1 MEIISFVIPSLYE
14 YKNLEYLFSKLTT
27 LFEHNTN
34 YIFEVNLV
42 DGKNPDQKTMA
53 LCDKYGINYIN
64 REPNNFFGDAIRT
77 GLKKCNANSK
87 WLVIMDADGSHDP
100 DFVNNF
106 IQKAEQN
113 PEIGILIAS
122 RYIKGGSTENNFLL
136 IFLSRVVNL
145 VYKIIFSLKVNDVSN
160 NFRMYK
166 YEIIEGL
173 ELKENNFEI
182 VEEILIKL
190 NYRNKNLIIEEL
202 PFNFQKRNEGK
213 SKRKLLPFAI
223 TFLVSIFRLKKYEK

>member
-1 MEIISFVIPSLYE
+1 LEIISFVIPSLYE
-14 YKNLEYLFSKLTT
+14 YKNLEYLFSKLRT
-27 LFEHNTN
+27 LFEQNSN

-42 DGKNPDQKTMA
+42 DGKNSDEKTIS
-53 LCDKYGINYIN
+53 LCEKFGINYIN
-64 REPNNFFGDAIRT
+64 RNPNDFFGDAIRT
-77 GLKKCNANSK
+77 GLKNCNKDSK
-87 WLVIMDADGSHDP
+87 WLVVMDADGSHDP

-145 VYKIIFSLKVNDVSN
+145 VYKFIFNLNVEDVSN

-166 YEIIEGL
+166 YEIIKDL
-173 ELKENNFEI
+173 ELVENNFEI

-202 PFNFQKRNEGK
+202 PFKFQKRNMGK
-213 SKRKLLPFAI
+213 SKRKLISFAI

>member
-1 MEIISFVIPSLYE
+1 MV
-14 YKNLEYLFSKLTT
+14 
-27 LFEHNTN
+27 
-34 YIFEVNLV
+34 
-42 DGKNPDQKTMA
+42 
-53 LCDKYGINYIN
+53 
-64 REPNNFFGDAIRT
+64 
-77 GLKKCNANSK
+77 
-87 WLVIMDADGSHDP
+87 DGSHDP

-173 ELKENNFEI
+173 KLQENNFEI

-190 NYRNKNLIIEEL
+190 NYRNKNLIRRI
-202 PFNFQKRNEGK
+202 
-213 SKRKLLPFAI
+213 A
-223 TFLVSIFRLKKYEK
+223 V

>member
-1 MEIISFVIPSLYE
+1 M
-14 YKNLEYLFSKLTT
+14 
-27 LFEHNTN
+27 
-34 YIFEVNLV
+34 FEVNLV

-145 VYKIIFSLKVNDVSN
+145 EKRYSKFLYSYKEGITN
-160 NFRMYK
+160 
-166 YEIIEGL
+166 EIIS
-173 ELKENNFEI
+173 N
-182 VEEILIKL
+182 L
-190 NYRNKNLIIEEL
+190 NL
-202 PFNFQKRNEGK
+202 F
-213 SKRKLLPFAI
+213 
-223 TFLVSIFRLKKYEK
+223 